1 MPVGDHTVSVSLAG
15 YIPASETVTVTAG
28 ATAHVAFDLTL
39 SVQQADLAIT
49 KAASVSNAQVGENV
63 TWTVT
68 LTNTGPD
75 AAHDIVIADNYA
87 GLSDVVIM
95 AVNPPT
101 TGTISG
107 TNWLIP
113 TLEKDQTAWLSVVT
127 SFTSTGNKTN
137 IASIGSSSASDPDL
151 SDNSAS
157 ASVIIEENPVPAP
170 VADFTVTPSSG
181 TAPLS
186 VQFND
191 TSTGTGITS
200 WAWDFNNDGIIDSSS
215 QNPAFTYGSA
225 GTYSVSLTVTNAGGS
240 NTKLLSNCVTVSG
253 VQPGGIVLRITP
265 ASPVIATGSSQ
276 QFQLVLSNVP
286 EGLSGANISITLEN
300 PATGTITA
308 ITPPS
313 WAGLNRTSVIP
324 AASAWV
330 ESVDIGQSIQP
341 GATNVPMGTF
351 TVQGDTPGESGIT
364 LVVLELDAENG
375 AVLTSEVVNGR
386 ITVTSQLNANFNAA
400 PLSGTAPL
408 SVQFNDTS
416 TGTGITSWAWDF
428 DNNGVVDS
436 SSQNPV
442 FTYASAG
449 TYSVRLTVT
458 NVIGSDTEQKTDFIT
473 VTVPAPV
480 AAFTADPL
488 AGTAPLSVQFNDTS
502 TGAGITSWAWDFNN
516 DGTIDSSSQNPTFTY
531 ASAGTYSVRLTV
543 TNAGGSDSELKTDY
557 ITVSEAPVAPVAD
570 FTADPVAGTAPLS
583 VQFNDTSTGAGITS
597 WAWDF
602 NNDGTID
609 SSSQNPVFTYASA
622 GTYAVRLTVTNAGG
636 SDSELKTDYITV
648 SEAPVA
654 PVADFS
660 ADATTGIIPF
670 TVHFTD
676 LSTGTGITAWAWD
689 FNGDG
694 AIDSNSQN
702 PVYTYD
708 NPGRY
713 TVNLTVTGAI
723 GTDTE
728 VKTNYIVAN
737 RYVEPFPGYTRIPTD
752 PDFDGLY
759 GDINGNGRL
768 DFDDVV
774 AFYMNMQWVRDN
786 AAVGI
791 SPYDFN
797 NNGRIDYDDVV
808 QLYQEVLNG

>member
-1 MPVGDHTVSVSLAG
+1 
-15 YIPASETVTVTAG
+15 
-28 ATAHVAFDLTL
+28 
-39 SVQQADLAIT
+39 
-49 KAASVSNAQVGENV
+49 
-63 TWTVT
+63 
-68 LTNTGPD
+68 
-75 AAHDIVIADNYA
+75 
-87 GLSDVVIM
+87 
-95 AVNPPT
+95 
-101 TGTISG
+101 
-107 TNWLIP
+107 
-113 TLEKDQTAWLSVVT
+113 
-127 SFTSTGNKTN
+127 
-137 IASIGSSSASDPDL
+137 
-151 SDNSAS
+151 
-157 ASVIIEENPVPAP
+157 
-170 VADFTVTPSSG
+170 
-181 TAPLS
+181 
-186 VQFND
+186 
-191 TSTGTGITS
+191 
-200 WAWDFNNDGIIDSSS
+200 
-215 QNPAFTYGSA
+215 
-225 GTYSVSLTVTNAGGS
+225 
-240 NTKLLSNCVTVSG
+240 
-253 VQPGGIVLRITP
+253 
-265 ASPVIATGSSQ
+265 
-276 QFQLVLSNVP
+276 
-286 EGLSGANISITLEN
+286 
-300 PATGTITA
+300 
-308 ITPPS
+308 
-313 WAGLNRTSVIP
+313 
-324 AASAWV
+324 
-330 ESVDIGQSIQP
+330 
-341 GATNVPMGTF
+341 
-351 TVQGDTPGESGIT
+351 
-364 LVVLELDAENG
+364 
-375 AVLTSEVVNGR
+375 
-386 ITVTSQLNANFNAA
+386 
-400 PLSGTAPL
+400 
-408 SVQFNDTS
+408 
-416 TGTGITSWAWDF
+416 
-428 DNNGVVDS
+428 
-436 SSQNPV
+436 
-442 FTYASAG
+442 
-449 TYSVRLTVT
+449 
-458 NVIGSDTEQKTDFIT
+458 
-473 VTVPAPV
+473 
-480 AAFTADPL
+480 
-488 AGTAPLSVQFNDTS
+488 
-502 TGAGITSWAWDFNN
+502 
-516 DGTIDSSSQNPTFTY
+516 
-531 ASAGTYSVRLTV
+531 
-543 TNAGGSDSELKTDY
+543 
-557 ITVSEAPVAPVAD
+557 VAPVAD
-570 FTADPVAGTAPLS
+570 FTADPLAGTAPLS

-622 GTYAVRLTVTNAGG
+622 GTYSVRLTVTNAGG